1 MMNQVEY
8 MRGFGGEVERAELNF
23 GRKKNIAVTP
33 YKGYVYIHIGSLTSS
48 RSITLGTDE
57 FKELC
62 NLKPVLLKA
71 EAEIK
76 KQRKVIAI
84 SDSDEEAGVSES
96 DVRKVIVAAESGPFK
111 GLKKKKKT
119 AGAGFILSEAV
130 EDGE

>member
-76 KQRKVIAI
+76 KQV
-84 SDSDEEAGVSES
+84 SD
-96 DVRKVIVAAESGPFK
+96 F
-111 GLKKKKKT
+111 
-119 AGAGFILSEAV
+119 
-130 EDGE
+130 